1 LLLQVTSGLLSDDEI
16 AWSGPLS
23 KFVSSVLVGN
33 ATFYHKNVGK
43 LLLIALVLMH
53 IGAIVFYLVKKR
65 ENLVRPMIHG
75 DKITPIA
82 VESSRDDAASRAL
95 AALIFGLCAALV
107 AGLVTWAG

>member
-1 LLLQVTSGLLSDDEI
+1 
-16 AWSGPLS
+16 
-23 KFVSSVLVGN
+23 
-33 ATFYHKNVGK
+33 
-43 LLLIALVLMH
+43 
-53 IGAIVFYLVKKR
+53 
-65 ENLVRPMIHG
+65 MIHG